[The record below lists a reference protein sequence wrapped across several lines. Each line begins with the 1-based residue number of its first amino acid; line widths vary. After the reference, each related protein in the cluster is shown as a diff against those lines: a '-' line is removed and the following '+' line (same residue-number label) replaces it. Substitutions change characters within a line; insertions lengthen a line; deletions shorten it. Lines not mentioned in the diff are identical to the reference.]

1 MALAAIARLARI
13 VGVLPLGM
21 RAETLDQSLKE
32 QRQSIH
38 SHLQDTVASYHSLLA
53 EDLRAFANHLLL
65 DAKV

>member
-1 MALAAIARLARI
+1 
-13 VGVLPLGM
+13 M

-38 SHLQDTVASYHSLLA
+38 SHLQDTVASYHSLPA

-65 DAKV
+65 DANV